1 MINQIF
7 VSENVLN
14 VPLRAFIMSFVLNY
28 GKKSTTAA

>member
-28 GKKSTTAA
+28 VKNRTTPA